1 MNRSFNI
8 QPWLKPVLTC
18 VLGLVLIFRPG
29 SLTTSIAWAAGVLIA
44 LAGAGKLVRF
54 FTDRSPKKDFLGLCG
69 AVILLVLGFSIMGKP
84 VRLERQIGLVIGIVL
99 LLQGLRGFVNPYAVH
114 EKASSIACC
123 AMGVLL
129 MLLPLTLSRLVVV
142 ICGIVVLLIGIG
154 MVVDLLTGSRSGGS
168 DTPDII
174 DAQ

>member
-1 MNRSFNI
+1 MCIRDS
-8 QPWLKPVLTC
+8 
-18 VLGLVLIFRPG
+18 
-29 SLTTSIAWAAGVLIA
+29 
-44 LAGAGKLVRF
+44 
-54 FTDRSPKKDFLGLCG
+54 
-69 AVILLVLGFSIMGKP
+69 
-84 VRLERQIGLVIGIVL
+84 
-99 LLQGLRGFVNPYAVH
+99 PYAVH
-114 EKASSIACC
+114 EKTTSIACC
-123 AMGVLL
+123 VMGVLL